1 MGGRNR
7 LAADNTLERIDVP
20 KYYDTLP
27 DSLAGR
33 GDFPEPGTYPGRLFE
48 RTDAARVL
56 AARDGSL
63 RKFLEQRA
71 N

>member
-1 MGGRNR
+1 M
-7 LAADNTLERIDVP
+7 P